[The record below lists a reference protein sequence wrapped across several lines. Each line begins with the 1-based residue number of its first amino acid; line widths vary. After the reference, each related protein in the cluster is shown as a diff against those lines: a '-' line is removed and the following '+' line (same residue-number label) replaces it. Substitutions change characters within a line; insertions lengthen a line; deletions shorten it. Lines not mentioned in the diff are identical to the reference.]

1 MSEYQDIYLR
11 LDEGEEGVLLLE
23 GTGKLIVKS
32 RLLRDDADV
41 EFHSLITPE
50 VNFTSILQ

>member
-1 MSEYQDIYLR
+1 MSEYQEIYLR

>member
-1 MSEYQDIYLR
+1 MSEYQEIYLR

-23 GTGKLIVKS
+23 GTGKLIVKR